1 MHSLLQ
7 PPLVPPRPWRPIVHS
22 EYSRLS
28 NRQRAWVLEER
39 SLPGSAKIAVLPCE
53 YHSHR
58 HVLFPRRFHR
68 ASSTGSRWW
77 FCPPRLAQP
86 ARRPAL
92 EALRTSCPAKQAAPT
107 PASLP
112 PRHLCL
118 SESLDRRTTQSRR
131 RRALQQAAIQVHRFA
146 CRLRQPAH
154 PAIRRHAPPLRARP
168 AIASRDC

>member
-28 NRQRAWVLEER
+28 NRQRAWVPEEQ
-39 SLPGSAKIAVLPCE
+39 SLPGSAKIAVSPCE
-53 YHSHR
+53 YRSHR
-58 HVLFPRRFHR
+58 HELFPRRSR
-68 ASSTGSRWW
+68 TASSIGSRWW

-92 EALRTSCPAKQAAPT
+92 EAPRTSCFAKQAAPT
-107 PASLP
+107 PASLL

-118 SESLDRRTTQSRR
+118 SESVDRRTTQSRR
-131 RRALQQAAIQVHRFA
+131 RHALQQAPLQV
-146 CRLRQPAH
+146 
-154 PAIRRHAPPLRARP
+154 
-168 AIASRDC
+168 